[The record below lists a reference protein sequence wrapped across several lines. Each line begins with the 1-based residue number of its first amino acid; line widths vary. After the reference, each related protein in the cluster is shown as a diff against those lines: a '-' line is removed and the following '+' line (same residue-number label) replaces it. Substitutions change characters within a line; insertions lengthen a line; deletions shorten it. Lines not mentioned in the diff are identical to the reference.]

1 MSVQKIGIG
10 AAPND
15 GTGDPLRTAFDKVND
30 NLDWMTDKIG
40 TDDEVITLSGNIGKR
55 YLDMTATD
63 EVYNDINFNI
73 STLNPVGVGSPAT
86 IVVTSGQSGIDY
98 ALRYTVNNTLYA
110 VVQLPHYW
118 IPGTRVYPHI
128 HVQPQTA
135 NINAVSW
142 AGWYSIADI
151 GGVFPAPTAIG
162 VFATGIAAGNQW
174 KHLLL
179 PMPPGGIDMTGFTGP
194 SAIIRLKFEVAAV
207 SETFD
212 VIGFDVH
219 YRWGGSPVV
228 YSP

>member
-40 TDDEVITLSGNIGKR
+40 TDDDSIVLSANIGKR
-55 YLDMTATD
+55 YLDMTASD
-63 EVYNDINFNI
+63 EVYEDLRFPIA
-73 STLNPVGVGSPAT
+73 TLNPVGVGSPAT
-86 IVVTSGQSGIDY
+86 VVVDSGQSGIDY
-98 ALRYTVNNTLYA
+98 ALRYTVNNTLY
-110 VVQLPHYW
+110 VPVQMSHHW
-118 IPGTRVYPHI
+118 IPGTRIYPHI

-135 NINAVSW
+135 NINAISW
-142 AGWYSIADI
+142 AGWYSIADED
-151 GGVFPAPTAIG
+151 GVFPANTAMG
-162 VFATGIAAGNQW
+162 VFASGIPAGNQW
-174 KHLLL
+174 KMLILQ
-179 PMPPGGIDMTGFTGP
+179 MPPGGIDMTGIAGP
-194 SAIIRLKFEVAAV
+194 STFIRLKYQVAAV